1 MQNREGMGGGEGVG
15 LGLDT
20 LYTVNSIVFRL
31 VDSCRD
37 SYIVDKVYGMEFL
50 LYWFSTQPNSTIY
63 TNLCLINVIDPT
75 YFLVLFALFM
85 TQLSFLFFGDK

>member
-1 MQNREGMGGGEGVG
+1 MKAKLMQNREGMGGGEGVG

-37 SYIVDKVYGMEFL
+37 SYIVDKVYSMEFL
-50 LYWFSTQPNSTIY
+50 LY
-63 TNLCLINVIDPT
+63 
-75 YFLVLFALFM
+75 
-85 TQLSFLFFGDK
+85 